1 MMSFAEQIIADLLRE
16 HTGQELTDARRW
28 RIGSALAGL
37 FRDRGLDNLEQLVV
51 LLSEQRDDALAQE
64 TVEALLNNETYFFR
78 DRAIFDR
85 LGDEV
90 LPQIAKRNEHSRRI
104 AIWSAGCS
112 TGQEALTLAMIFADQ
127 PMRWKG
133 WSIDILATDVSAKA
147 IGAARD
153 ARYSQFEIQRGL
165 GVGQMLTHFE
175 ETAAGWQ
182 PARAA
187 RDMITFRQH
196 NILTPMAP
204 PGRFDL
210 VLCRNVLLYFCS
222 DTRRRAFD
230 RLAEAIST
238 EGWLMLGAGETSVG
252 LTDEFTPARNMPG
265 LYRPYCA
272 SDAPKSRKNARL
284 AASW

>member
-1 MMSFAEQIIADLLRE
+1 MMSFAEQMIADLLRE

-51 LLSEQRDDALAQE
+51 LLSEQRDDVLAKE

-78 DRAIFDR
+78 DRAMFDR
-85 LGDEV
+85 LGGDV
-90 LPQIAKRNEHSRRI
+90 LPQIAGRNADSRRI

-112 TGQEALTLAMIFADQ
+112 TGQEALTLAMIFAEQ

-133 WSIDILATDVSAKA
+133 WTIEILATDVSEKA
-147 IGAARD
+147 IAAARG

-175 ETAAGWQ
+175 ETPQGWQ
-182 PARAA
+182 PARAI
-187 RDMITFRQH
+187 RDMIDFRQH
-196 NILTPMAP
+196 NILTPIAR

-210 VLCRNVLLYFCS
+210 ILCRNVLLYFCPE
-222 DTRRRAFD
+222 TRRRAFD
-230 RLAEAIST
+230 RLAEAISP

-252 LTDEFTPARNMPG
+252 LTDSFTPARDLPG

-272 SDAPKSRKNARL
+272 SDAPKSRINPRFAT
-284 AASW
+284 S